1 MLKVRKAIEKYSM
14 LNPGDRVGIAVS
26 GGADSVALLYEL
38 SILADEYDLALF
50 ILHLNHGIRGEESD
64 RDEAFVVELAGS
76 MGIPADSERVSI
88 PELIEKKGGS
98 LEDIC
103 REERYAFFERMSQKH
118 GLNKIALGHN
128 LNDQTETVIMR
139 FLRGSGL
146 EGLKGF
152 LPVRDGIYI
161 RPLIDSTREEII
173 SFLEERDI
181 RFVTDS
187 SNADD
192 IHLRN
197 RIRNILV
204 PELKA
209 SYNVRLE
216 ENISRTADI
225 LRLED
230 DFIRGSVEEI
240 IADWKIDRGNAR
252 INIRKLKKL
261 HPALQWRL
269 IKTVLENRSPARNG
283 IGYLHVKSVV
293 DLVEGLRPN
302 ASVDLPFNL
311 RAEREYDELIIS
323 QGEDRSPDTPKKY
336 SPDGREDCNFSYT
349 VEIPGSV
356 NIVET
361 GGKMVL
367 DVIDADEANIQSDNS
382 VFMDYNSISFPLV
395 VRNIRAGD
403 RIQPLGMKGTKKISE
418 LLIDKKIPKAGRKSI
433 SLLVDRKSVLWVPG
447 VKLSDRVRITD
458 VTEKVVK
465 AKII

>member
-14 LNPGDRVGIAVS
+14 LNPGDRVGVAVS
-26 GGADSVALLYEL
+26 GGADSVALLHVL
-38 SILADEYDLALF
+38 SMLADEYDLELF
-50 ILHLNHGIRGEESD
+50 VLHLNHGIRGEESD
-64 RDEAFVVELAGS
+64 RDQAFVVEMAGS
-76 MGIPADSERVSI
+76 MDIPADYERVSI
-88 PELIEKKGGS
+88 PELREKQGGS

-103 REERYAFFERMSQKH
+103 REERYAFFERMSRKH

-152 LPVRDGIYI
+152 LPVRDEIYI

-173 SFLEERDI
+173 SFLGERGI
-181 RFVTDS
+181 SFVTDS
-187 SNADD
+187 SNKDN
-192 IHLRN
+192 IYLRN

-209 SYNVRLE
+209 SYNVKLE

-230 DFIRGSVEEI
+230 NFIRESVEEI
-240 IADWKIDRGNAR
+240 ISDWKIDGDNAR
-252 INIRKLKKL
+252 INIRKLRKL

-269 IKTVLENRSPARNG
+269 VKTVLEDRSPAGNG
-283 IGYLHVKSVV
+283 IGYLHVKSVM
-293 DLVEGLRPN
+293 DLIEGLRPS

-311 RAEREYDELIIS
+311 RAEREYGDLILS
-323 QGEDRSPDTPKKY
+323 QGEDRLPDTSKKY
-336 SPDGREDCNFSYT
+336 SPNGREESSFSYT
-349 VEIPGSV
+349 VEIPGNV
-356 NIVET
+356 DIVET
-361 GGKMVL
+361 GVRMNFDMVN
-367 DVIDADEANIQSDNS
+367 VREVDACSDNP
-382 VFMDYNSISFPLV
+382 VFMDYKSIFFPLV
-395 VRNIRAGD
+395 VRNIRPGD
-403 RIQPLGMKGTKKISE
+403 RIQPLGMSGTKKISG
-418 LLIDKKIPKAGRKSI
+418 LLIDEKVPKARRKSI

-447 VKLSDRVRITD
+447 LKLSDRVRITD